1 MFFFF
6 YVKMGLVNFVYRQMT
21 PRGRAG
27 LGRQRR
33 RPLELGS
40 TTLITT
46 SGDNFTL
53 DISILGTFTV
63 CSVGH
68 HDVTMLSE

>member
-1 MFFFF
+1 
-6 YVKMGLVNFVYRQMT
+6 MGLVNSVYRQVT
-21 PRGRAG
+21 PRGRGG
-27 LGRQRR
+27 LGRQRQ
-33 RPLELGS
+33 RPLDMGS

-53 DISILGTFTV
+53 DVSVLGTFTV

-68 HDVTMLSE
+68 HDVIMLAE